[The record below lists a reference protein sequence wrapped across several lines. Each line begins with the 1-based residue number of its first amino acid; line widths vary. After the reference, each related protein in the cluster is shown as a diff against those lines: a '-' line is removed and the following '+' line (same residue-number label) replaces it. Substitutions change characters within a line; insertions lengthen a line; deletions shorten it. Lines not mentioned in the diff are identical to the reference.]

1 MSNFGVRFLL
11 TNGLW
16 HDILNLRKVVERI
29 YAIIF
34 IFLIIIIYNLINLN
48 LYNKSI
54 RKNLINKTSIFSK
67 NTYVNSYK
75 EKTQQRLSNLGN
87 PYNINFTKYIVIK
100 FIISPLFFIIAY
112 LNYQNVLVA
121 TLLFLS
127 TFYSLNLLIFIF
139 QKEENI
145 KIINEIKNLNLNL
158 ILYLSCYAPLKTA
171 LKESIKSLSYSR
183 IVDAFNRF
191 AFVYEANGYNLSKA
205 SQQIEEKF
213 NSYELRM
220 FINLLKQGEKEGKLI
235 ENLERFDE
243 TLELSYFKYL
253 KRQGDKQLLYVI
265 MGCMISLGSMSIVV
279 IYPMIIDIINNLQ
292 KIFV

>member
-54 RKNLINKTSIFSK
+54 RKNLINKTSIFSQ

-75 EKTQQRLSNLGN
+75 EKIQQRLSNLGN

-127 TFYSLNLLIFIF
+127 TFYSLNFLIFIF

>member
-1 MSNFGVRFLL
+1 ML
-11 TNGLW
+11 TNSLW

>member
-1 MSNFGVRFLL
+1 M
-11 TNGLW
+11 
-16 HDILNLRKVVERI
+16 ERI